1 MFLISAALGWF
12 SISSTVMSCHQLLTT
27 VGGWWQLIWKK
38 NYWNFNAHTIF
49 DTCAKF
55 PLSKLI
61 LIFINC
67 YQLLTAVDNLWQ
79 LIWKKLTGIFMY
91 TLELKFVPNFGSL
104 GWFSFSSTVISCHQ
118 LLTAD
123 DGRYEKKVKGIFLYI
138 PKLILVLNSSSL
150 EWFSFSSGVNSCYQL
165 LRADDSCYEKKIN
178 GIFIYSLKQ
187 IPVPNLSFVPG
198 SGAWLESVTLVTNEW
213 QGPCQAILG
222 LLRHSWAGACAWVE
236 Q

>member
-1 MFLISAALGWF
+1 M
-12 SISSTVMSCHQLLTT
+12 
-27 VGGWWQLIWKK
+27 
-38 NYWNFNAHTIF
+38 
-49 DTCAKF
+49 
-55 PLSKLI
+55 
-61 LIFINC
+61 
-67 YQLLTAVDNLWQ
+67 TADM
-79 LIWKKLTGIFMY
+79 KKLNWNLYVHTWVEI
-91 TLELKFVPNFGSL
+91 VPNFGSL

-165 LRADDSCYEKKIN
+165 LRTDDSCYEKNIN

-187 IPVPNLSFVPG
+187 IPVPNLSFVPC
-198 SGAWLESVTLVTNEW
+198 SGAWLESVTPVTNEW
-213 QGPCQAILG
+213 QGPCQAKLG